1 MSKATGAGLFKRFSK
16 VITPV
21 VRKIITASIKECKH
35 PNHIITLYLVP
46 KFYPPYDINN
56 DFRPI
61 QLQFNQKNFRLH
73 SSQHGFANGHSTVSA
88 LVSIAQPWFNATD
101 NTCC

>member
-1 MSKATGAGLFKRFSK
+1 MTFDKSVLKPIGKLFEK
-16 VITPV
+16 
-21 VRKIITASIKECKH
+21 
-35 PNHIITLYLVP
+35 
-46 KFYPPYDINN
+46 
-56 DFRPI
+56 I